1 MLRLLPFTAV
11 RRFFGPI
18 ERMLAGIPSLPRSLR
33 SLVQTGLSP
42 SPPPRDLFAVFALL
56 AARVVSG
63 ISRRIAVLAALGR
76 EIPLR
81 QASAL
86 RGAALRLPLAAPG
99 SGTPAWPSWAV
110 IATGRRPLNSRVGA
124 QRRAALRRP
133 VSARLSPN
141 RTCQFPGIRLSMR
154 GLRRGCC
161 QSGLAVQTVP
171 HCGHF
176 RVASPFGYVV
186 PAVAD
191 HDASCR
197 IWRSATRDEA
207 AQLHPSLAP
216 NEFSFARLGGDAIA
230 AQCRP
235 RRLAMLLAQPAQHP
249 IRQRPVQLA
258 ELACCPCR
266 VAVIGPPAED
276 DRVEVSNELGQ

>member
-1 MLRLLPFTAV
+1 MTRRVCVRRSPILIAMMIWNSARSRGCVLQIARDLAGPLLRLLPFTAV

-124 QRRAALRRP
+124 QRRGAVGAAGWARRTTEPAWP
-133 VSARLSPN
+133 VTRHPALHARLTP
-141 RTCQFPGIRLSMR
+141 RVLPIRFGRSNCPT
-154 GLRRGCC
+154 LRPLP
-161 QSGLAVQTVP
+161 SGLA
-171 HCGHF
+171 
-176 RVASPFGYVV
+176 
-186 PAVAD
+186 
-191 HDASCR
+191 
-197 IWRSATRDEA
+197 IWVRR
-207 AQLHPSLAP
+207 PS
-216 NEFSFARLGGDAIA
+216 R
-230 AQCRP
+230 C
-235 RRLAMLLAQPAQHP
+235 
-249 IRQRPVQLA
+249 
-258 ELACCPCR
+258 
-266 VAVIGPPAED
+266 
-276 DRVEVSNELGQ
+276 